1 VEELI
6 AAGARHVTVG
16 TRAVEDPDWLAELAI
31 AHPGVLIVAADVRQR
46 RVVTHGWTRSAS
58 TDILEFLADVD
69 DLPLGGV
76 LVTAV
81 HREGQMV
88 GPDLALMDDLAEA
101 SDLPIIASG
110 GIASRDDLQALAHR
124 GVSAAIIGMALY
136 TGALDPRAIAE
147 EFSE

>member
-1 VEELI
+1 MEDLL
-6 AAGARHVTVG
+6 AAGARYVTVG
-16 TRAVEDPDWLAELAI
+16 TRAVEDPEWLGELAS
-31 AHPGVLIVAADVRQR
+31 AHPGALIVAADVRDR
-46 RVVTHGWTRSAS
+46 RVLTHGWSRAAS
-58 TDILEFLADVD
+58 MNVLEFLADLD
-69 DLPLGGV
+69 GLPLAGV

-101 SDLPIIASG
+101 CDLPILASG

-136 TGALDPRAIAE
+136 TGALDPYAIAE